1 MSKEGAAKQDKVGGG
16 VEKTGVQEYI
26 DKLNKVELI
35 QRLSLSELK
44 SAIDHTNKVLET

>member
-1 MSKEGAAKQDKVGGG
+1 MSKEGAAKQDKVGGE

-26 DKLNKVELI
+26 DRLNKVELI

-44 SAIDHTNKVLET
+44 TSIEYTNKVLD